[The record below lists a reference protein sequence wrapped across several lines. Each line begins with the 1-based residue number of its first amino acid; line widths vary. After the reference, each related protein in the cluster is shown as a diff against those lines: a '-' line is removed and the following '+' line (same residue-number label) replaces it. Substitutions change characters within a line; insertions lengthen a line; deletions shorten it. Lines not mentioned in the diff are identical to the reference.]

1 MAESIELLRWSA
13 LGGPISSP
21 SPERGSRSRFSSC
34 ETRCKTGRRT
44 EPMRARVR
52 TSRNRTVA
60 VSTMWWTA
68 GSRTPDLRRAKA
80 SVRLPAVV
88 IERYREPSRA
98 RHIGPS
104 ATEWHQVVRRGM
116 EFVCGTFARAG
127 CGTESV
133 TSRAAPA
140 SPQAASV
147 AAVEHA
153 PAPNEQ
159 GSRP

>member
-1 MAESIELLRWSA
+1 MQDGPQDRADAGEGANVSQPNRCRFDDVVDRRGVEPLTSAVQRRQHVCQQLSSSVTESR
-13 LGGPISSP
+13 
-21 SPERGSRSRFSSC
+21 
-34 ETRCKTGRRT
+34 
-44 EPMRARVR
+44 RVR
-52 TSRNRTVA
+52 DIS
-60 VSTMWWTA
+60 
-68 GSRTPDLRRAKA
+68 
-80 SVRLPAVV
+80 
-88 IERYREPSRA
+88 
-98 RHIGPS
+98 GPS

-116 EFVCGTFARAG
+116 EFVCGTVARAG